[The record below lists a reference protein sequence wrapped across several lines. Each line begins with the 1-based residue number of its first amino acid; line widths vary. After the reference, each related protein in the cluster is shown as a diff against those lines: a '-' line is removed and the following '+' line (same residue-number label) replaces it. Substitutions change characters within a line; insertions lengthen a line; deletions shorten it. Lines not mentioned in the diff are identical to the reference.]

1 MIQAIYLIDEFVEP
15 SGIPTMVLADV
26 KFQYDPEND
35 RDIYLS
41 HKGYFARLIA
51 PNTFYAYESIR
62 LDAGIISFDRFLENT
77 CPLKGARLY
86 VSTNAE

>member
-1 MIQAIYLIDEFVEP
+1 MIKAIYLIDEFVEP
-15 SGIPTMVLADV
+15 SGVPTMVLADV

-35 RDIYLS
+35 RDIYHS

-51 PNTFYAYESIR
+51 PNTFYAYEGIL
-62 LDAGIISFDRFLENT
+62 LDVGIGFDRFLKHT